1 MRSKR
6 SITRKKDNFVVL
18 NRHLAN
24 GIKIL
29 SKHNKRGSKYKK
41 PKLKYEIWKNNF
53 QSYFSQGYLVEVAM
67 DKMRE
72 HRKLEQNLDK
82 CCLQSSS

>member
-24 GIKIL
+24 GIKNL

-41 PKLKYEIWKNNF
+41 PKLKYEI
-53 QSYFSQGYLVEVAM
+53 
-67 DKMRE
+67 
-72 HRKLEQNLDK
+72 
-82 CCLQSSS
+82 